1 MSNTNEAPQNASA
14 NAAPREGVGIAVW
27 CIAVFTLMLHLAT
40 ASGYGIFRDEF
51 YYIACS
57 KHLALGYVDHP
68 PLSIV
73 FLAAWR
79 AIFGDSIFS
88 LHVPP
93 AFVHSLVVALFGF
106 IARELGA
113 KQFGRALAALGAAI
127 MPVYLGSMSFY
138 SMNAFDTLFWAL
150 CIYVLCRIIT
160 TGDARLWLLFG
171 LIAGLGLQNK
181 FSVGFLGAALV
192 AGLLFSP
199 HRKYFLNPYL
209 YAGGAIA
216 LIIFLPHV
224 YWLYRNDWITLEF
237 MRNASQY
244 KNSPTNPL
252 TFFADQLLMAHPLL
266 LPVWLTGI
274 AYCLASPRMR
284 AFRMFAIM
292 FVGLFFFFSLTRGK
306 PYYLAPAYALVLPA
320 GAIAFETLCGNRMW
334 AKSAIVLVLIV
345 TGAVILPLAVPI
357 LPVDMLVRY
366 QSALGIKVGK
376 MEMGH
381 GGVLDQ
387 HFADRFGWKEFAA
400 DVSKVYAELPEKEQV
415 KCVVL
420 CDNYGEAGALEY
432 YAKEYNL
439 PPATST
445 HNNYWLWGPRNA
457 SPEVIM
463 VVSWTGQSIA
473 DQDLFASGGEVAR
486 SIHPYSEEQEIPIF
500 VFRGLKPPS
509 TIPELWAQAKKM
521 I

>member
-1 MSNTNEAPQNASA
+1 MSNSEIVVENTSER
-14 NAAPREGVGIAVW
+14 AAPRGGVGIAVW
-27 CIAVFTLMLHLAT
+27 CIAGATLLLHLAT
-40 ASGYGIFRDEF
+40 ANGYGIFRDEF

-57 KHLALGYVDHP
+57 KRPALGYVDHP
-68 PLSIV
+68 PLSIA
-73 FLAAWR
+73 FLATWR
-79 AIFGDSIFS
+79 ALFGDSVFS

-93 AFVHSLVVALFGF
+93 SIAHSVVVLLFGY

-113 KQFGRALAALGAAI
+113 QQFGRALAALGAAI

-150 CIYVLCRIIT
+150 CIFILCRIVI
-160 TGDARLWLLFG
+160 TGDARLWPLFG
-171 LIAGLGLQNK
+171 LVAGLGLQNK

-192 AGLLFSP
+192 VGLALSP
-199 HRKYFLNPYL
+199 QRKQFLSPYL

-216 LIIFLPHV
+216 LVIFLPHV
-224 YWLYRNDWITLEF
+224 YWLYKNDWITFEF
-237 MRNASQY
+237 MRNASQH
-244 KNSPTNPL
+244 KNAPTNPAK
-252 TFFADQLLMAHPLL
+252 FFTDQLLMAHPLL
-266 LPVWLTGI
+266 LPVWLTGMV
-274 AYCLASPRMR
+274 YCFLSPRMR

-334 AKSAIVLVLIV
+334 AKSAIVAVLVA
-345 TGAVILPLAVPI
+345 TSAVIVPIAVPI
-357 LPVDMLVRY
+357 LPVDTLVRY
-366 QSALGIKVGK
+366 QSALGLKAGK

-400 DVSKVYAELPEKEQV
+400 DVSKIYAKLPAEERA

-420 CDNYGEAGALEY
+420 CGNYGEAGALEY
-432 YAKEYNL
+432 YAKEFDL
-439 PPATST
+439 PPAVST

-457 SPEVIM
+457 SPDVIM

-473 DQDLFASGGEVAR
+473 DQGLFASGGEVAR
-486 SIHPYSEEQEIPIF
+486 SVHPYSEEQEIPIF
-500 VFRGLKPPS
+500 VFRGLKPPN
-509 TIPELWAQAKKM
+509 TIPELWARAKKM

>member
-1 MSNTNEAPQNASA
+1 MSGPDVALDNASERA
-14 NAAPREGVGIAVW
+14 TPREGIGMAVW
-27 CIAVFTLMLHLAT
+27 CIAGATLILHLAT
-40 ASGYGIFRDEF
+40 ANGYGIFRDEF

-57 KHLALGYVDHP
+57 ERLALGYVDHP

-73 FLAAWR
+73 FLTVWR

-93 AFVHSLVVALFGF
+93 SIVHSVVVLLFGF

-138 SMNAFDTLFWAL
+138 SMNAFDTFFWAL
-150 CIYVLCRIIT
+150 CIFILCRIIT

-192 AGLLFSP
+192 AGLALSQQ
-199 HRKYFLNPYL
+199 RKQFLSPYL

-216 LIIFLPHV
+216 LVIFLPHL
-224 YWLYRNDWITLEF
+224 YWLYKNDWITLEF
-237 MRNASQY
+237 MRNASQH
-244 KNSPTNPL
+244 KNAPTNPAK
-252 TFFADQLLMAHPLL
+252 FFADQILMAHPLL
-266 LPVWLTGI
+266 LPVWVTGI
-274 AYCLASPRMR
+274 VYGLSPRLR

-320 GAIAFETLCGNRMW
+320 GAVAFEAFLANRAW
-334 AKSAIVLVLIV
+334 ARATIVLLLIIA
-345 TGAVILPLAVPI
+345 GSVIVPLALPI
-357 LPVDMLVRY
+357 LPVETLVRY
-366 QSALGIKVGK
+366 QSALGLKVGK

-400 DVSKVYAELPEKEQV
+400 DVSKVYAQLPEEERA

-432 YAKEYNL
+432 YAKEFNL
-439 PPATST
+439 PPAIST

-457 SPEVIM
+457 SPDVIM
-463 VVSWTGQSIA
+463 VVSWIGQSIA
-473 DQDLFASGGEVAR
+473 EQGLFTSGGEVAR
-486 SIHPYSEEQEIPIF
+486 SVHPYSEEQEIPIF
-500 VFRGLKPPS
+500 VFRGLKPPH
-509 TIPELWAQAKKM
+509 TISELWEHGKKM